1 MKRSVIKP
9 VLFVLFGLLAGSLAA
24 HLLSSVE
31 AVSFL
36 TDAMTVSWYPR
47 ADLGFLKYELG
58 FQVKISVLSLLGAV
72 LAYWIY
78 RKMR

>member
-1 MKRSVIKP
+1 MKRSVLKP

-36 TDAMTVSWYPR
+36 TEAITLSWYPR
-47 ADLGFLKYELG
+47 ADLAFLKYELG
-58 FQVKISVLSLLGAV
+58 FQVKISILSLLGA
-72 LAYWIY
+72 LLGYWLY
-78 RKMR
+78 RRIR

>member
-1 MKRSVIKP
+1 LKRSVIKP